1 MRSSD
6 EDDGFRSLGWH
17 GDFDTFTLGRE
28 PGREAG
34 GVADRPVVEP
44 GMARGR
50 ETSVTSTGN
59 VRAKEE
65 RNRIRGEGDR
75 RKGIKSCVVT

>member
-1 MRSSD
+1 MRSSE

-44 GMARGR
+44 GIARGR
-50 ETSVTSTGN
+50 ETSKLLQQEIWEPKKRET
-59 VRAKEE
+59 E
-65 RNRIRGEGDR
+65 
-75 RKGIKSCVVT
+75 